1 MHGVF
6 RSCFTLLFFEDAR
19 GKPFVCAKPFLSAK
33 HSMKRKIF
41 LVASLCSMVVL
52 TGCKSRE
59 KAYRQAFELA
69 QENEQTTTTPTTPVA
84 VVTTPTEVKETP
96 VQPVTPVQP
105 STMDNVEVRTIDAGF
120 TVLPGYNPLK
130 AYSVQVGSFVTQANA
145 ERAAATL
152 KQEGYDARV
161 LQTNEVIKG
170 RTGWFRVI
178 ASSFDDKASAVS
190 SRESL
195 RSRYPDAWI
204 LYRK

>member
-1 MHGVF
+1 
-6 RSCFTLLFFEDAR
+6 
-19 GKPFVCAKPFLSAK
+19 
-33 HSMKRKIF
+33 MKRKIF

-105 STMDNVEVRTIDAGF
+105 STVDNVEVRTIDAGF

-130 AYSVQVGSFVTQANA
+130 AYSVQVGSFVTQA
-145 ERAAATL
+145 

>member
-1 MHGVF
+1 
-6 RSCFTLLFFEDAR
+6 
-19 GKPFVCAKPFLSAK
+19 
-33 HSMKRKIF
+33 MKRKIF

-105 STMDNVEVRTIDAGF
+105 STVDNVEVRTIDAGF

-178 ASSFDDKASAVS
+178 ASSFDDKASAGS